1 MEKRN
6 IVLIGFMGAG
16 KTTVGKLL
24 SKKLGRRFLDTDE
37 IIEKKMSLAISQIF
51 KKYGEAYFRD
61 IESQVVKE
69 VSASENQVISVGG
82 GAILR
87 DENVKTL
94 KEKGVLIY
102 LQVPLSELEKRL
114 KGAQDRPLLKV
125 ENAEAQVERIFASRK
140 KRYEEVADFIVDGSK
155 PVMEVVDEIGRI
167 ISAKS

>member
-16 KTTVGKLL
+16 KSTVGKLL
-24 SKKLGRRFLDTDE
+24 SKKLGRKFLDTDE

-51 KKYGEAYFRD
+51 EKYGEAYFRD

-69 VSASENQVISVGG
+69 VSAVGNQIISLGG

-102 LQVPLSELEKRL
+102 LKVPLSELKKRL

-125 ENAEAQVERIFASRK
+125 ENAEAQVEKIFASRK
-140 KRYEEVADFIVDGSK
+140 ERYEEVADFIVDGSK
-155 PVMEVVDEIGRI
+155 PVMEVVDEIRRI